1 LLPRLEVLRIDG
13 KGVGKWLVDGIAKSA
28 RPNLKDIT
36 LETSSSLG
44 GASIIKGL
52 STAPNLERISLG
64 YLSEELLASLAAML
78 SAARGGGTPLL
89 RSLYQTGDYPEKLTL
104 LAFARIGQWLPE
116 LTDLTVSFG
125 LKERDYNCP
134 GFGVHEVRWPL
145 SIAPFATL
153 RRLNLYRMSSLFGGH
168 LTSAE
173 LKRLL
178 QLVLTQCPR
187 LEALAL
193 THGVRYRAERG
204 EAPSQLPE
212 LGDSLH
218 AAPCLSSLVMLHLQ
232 DIAICPLEL
241 PLLESLRLLR
251 LVNCG
256 DASRTTPKMLV
267 ASLSDRCPKLDA
279 QGCILLH
286 EAHMETSE
294 SVTTYKVRTAF
305 PASDISELS
314 LAQIF
319 AVLAS

>member
-1 LLPRLEVLRIDG
+1 MLPRLEVLRIDG

-36 LETSSSLG
+36 LETSTSLG

-116 LTDLTVSFG
+116 LTDLRVGFG

-153 RRLNLYRMSSLFGGH
+153 RRLNLYRMISLIGGH

-173 LKRLL
+173 LRRLL
-178 QLVLTQCPR
+178 QLVLAQCPR

-193 THGVRYRAERG
+193 THGVKYAERG

-218 AAPCLSSLVMLHLQ
+218 AAP
-232 DIAICPLEL
+232 
-241 PLLESLRLLR
+241 
-251 LVNCG
+251 
-256 DASRTTPKMLV
+256 
-267 ASLSDRCPKLDA
+267 
-279 QGCILLH
+279 
-286 EAHMETSE
+286 
-294 SVTTYKVRTAF
+294 
-305 PASDISELS
+305 
-314 LAQIF
+314 
-319 AVLAS
+319 

>member
-1 LLPRLEVLRIDG
+1 MEVLRIDG
-13 KGVGKWLVDGIAKSA
+13 NGVGKGLVDGIAKSA

-36 LETSSSLG
+36 LETSTSLG

-89 RSLYQTGDYPEKLTL
+89 RSLYQTGGYPEKLTL

-116 LTDLTVSFG
+116 LTDLRVGFG
-125 LKERDYNCP
+125 LKDRDYSHYP

-153 RRLNLYRMSSLFGGH
+153 RRLNLYRMISFSGGH

-173 LKRLL
+173 LRRLL
-178 QLVLTQCPR
+178 QLVLAQCPR

-204 EAPSQLPE
+204 EAPSELPE

-218 AAPCLSSLVMLHLQ
+218 AAPCLASLLMLHLQ

-241 PLLESLRLLR
+241 PLLECLRLLR

-256 DASRTTPKMLV
+256 DASRTTPKMLA
-267 ASLSDRCPKLDA
+267 ASLSDRFPKLDA

-286 EAHMETSE
+286 EAHVGTPE

>member
-1 LLPRLEVLRIDG
+1 LEVLRIDG
-13 KGVGKWLVDGIAKSA
+13 KGVGKGLVDGIAKSA

>member
-1 LLPRLEVLRIDG
+1 LEVLRIDG
-13 KGVGKWLVDGIAKSA
+13 KGVGKGLVDGIAKSA

-89 RSLYQTGDYPEKLTL
+89 RSLYQTSVYPEKLSL
-104 LAFARIGQWLPE
+104 LAFARIGLWLPE
-116 LTDLTVSFG
+116 LTDLRVGFG
-125 LKERDYNCP
+125 LKERDYSYYP

-153 RRLNLYRMSSLFGGH
+153 RRPNLYRMISFSGGH

-178 QLVLTQCPR
+178 QLVLAQCPR

-193 THGVRYRAERG
+193 THSPSVLNRGFRLRDPDFGLASGFQMLRHHSLCFIWQSRAESPR
-204 EAPSQLPE
+204 
-212 LGDSLH
+212 H
-218 AAPCLSSLVMLHLQ
+218 ASTGRASAV
-232 DIAICPLEL
+232 
-241 PLLESLRLLR
+241 
-251 LVNCG
+251 
-256 DASRTTPKMLV
+256 SRTQRKC
-267 ASLSDRCPKLDA
+267 ASSR
-279 QGCILLH
+279 
-286 EAHMETSE
+286 S
-294 SVTTYKVRTAF
+294 RRR
-305 PASDISELS
+305 
-314 LAQIF
+314 
-319 AVLAS
+319 

>member
-1 LLPRLEVLRIDG
+1 MLPRLEVLRIDG
-13 KGVGKWLVDGIAKSA
+13 NGVGKGLVDGIAKSA

-36 LETSSSLG
+36 LETSTSLG

-89 RSLYQTGDYPEKLTL
+89 RSLYQTGRYPDKLSL

-116 LTDLTVSFG
+116 LMDLRVGFG
-125 LKERDYNCP
+125 LKERDYRHNDYS
-134 GFGVHEVRWPL
+134 EVRWPL

-153 RRLNLYRMSSLFGGH
+153 RRLNLYRMISFSGGH

-173 LKRLL
+173 LRRLL
-178 QLVLTQCPR
+178 QLVLAQCPR

-204 EAPSQLPE
+204 EAPSELPE

-218 AAPCLSSLVMLHLQ
+218 AAPCLASLVMLHLQ

-256 DASRTTPKMLV
+256 DASRTTPKMLA

-286 EAHMETSE
+286 EAHMETPE
-294 SVTTYKVRTAF
+294 SVTMYKVKTAF

-319 AVLAS
+319 DVLAS